1 MDAAAT
7 DADARPDADAAVV
20 DACVHQWTAD
30 PAAMKDLV
38 PERWRKRL
46 HIKSRIQDPVSGTLM
61 PTLPWYHAY
70 WNEDAPDY
78 DRPGGDDYTRSAEYR
93 SPERLAGAL
102 ADRGVDAALL
112 CGHVVNFLP
121 ALPNPD
127 YAAALASAYN
137 TLVARDWVGGNDVL
151 KGAILVP
158 TANPDVAVAEIE
170 AHADDPAMVAV
181 LAFGGGPLPLG
192 HAHLHPIY
200 EATAAAG
207 LPLVVHR
214 SGNPT
219 YRQTSM
225 GLPQH
230 YVTHD
235 ANLVQNHM
243 TNVLSLV
250 FQGVFDAHPDL
261 QVVWAGEGV
270 SWILHTL
277 WRATRYYRNLE
288 GEAPTL
294 ERDPVEYLRSNLA
307 FVTYPLERLDDAYL
321 EQLFEM
327 VGTDRVLYGSGYPHW
342 NADTLAALPSL
353 DDETYARVTRGN
365 AERLFGL

>member
-1 MDAAAT
+1 MAGAG
-7 DADARPDADAAVV
+7 VV

-30 PAAMKDLV
+30 PGAMADLV
-38 PERWRKRL
+38 PAKWQKRL
-46 HIKSRIQDPVSGTLM
+46 AIKSRIQDPVSGTLM

-78 DRPGGDDYTRSAEYR
+78 DRPDAGDYTRSAEYR
-93 SPERLAGAL
+93 SPAAL
-102 ADRGVDAALL
+102 ADALAERGVDTAILT
-112 CGHVVNFLP
+112 GHVIAFLP
-121 ALPNPD
+121 ALPNPE

-137 TLVARDWVGGNDVL
+137 TLVAREWVADADRL
-151 KGAILVP
+151 RGAIVVP
-158 TANPDVAVAEIE
+158 TSNPSAAVDEIE
-170 AHADDPAMVAV
+170 AHADDPGMVAA

-192 HAHLHPIY
+192 HEYLWPIY
-200 EATAAAG
+200 EAAAAAD
-207 LPLVVHR
+207 LPLVIHR

-250 FQGVFDAHPDL
+250 FQGVFDAFPTRR
-261 QVVWAGEGV
+261 VVWAGEGV

-294 ERDPVEYLRSNLA
+294 DRDPIEYLRSNMA
-307 FVTYPLERLDDAYL
+307 FVTYPLERLDEAYIA
-321 EQLFEM
+321 QLFEM
-327 VGTDRVLYGSGYPHW
+327 VGVERLLYGSGYPHW
-342 NADTLAALPSL
+342 NRDTVDVIPDLPDRERALVL
-353 DDETYARVTRGN
+353 RGN

>member
-1 MDAAAT
+1 MAPTSST
-7 DADARPDADAAVV
+7 DGVV
-20 DACVHQWTAD
+20 DACVHQWTTD
-30 PAAMKDLV
+30 PGKMTDLV
-38 PERWRKRL
+38 PEKWRQRL
-46 HIKSRIQDPVSGTLM
+46 YIKSRIQDPVSGTIM

-70 WNEDAPDY
+70 WNEDAPDHEAP
-78 DRPGGDDYTRSAEYR
+78 DGAYTNSAEYR
-93 SPERLAGAL
+93 DPGALSEAL
-102 ADRGVDAALL
+102 ADRGVERALL
-112 CGHVVNFLP
+112 TGHVVNFLP
-121 ALPNPD
+121 AIPNPD

-137 TLVARDWVGGNDVL
+137 TLLAEEWVADHDRLAG
-151 KGAILVP
+151 
-158 TANPDVAVAEIE
+158 AVALPTKHPAAAVREVE
-170 AHADDPAMVAV
+170 AYADDPKMVAA
-181 LAFGGGPLPLG
+181 LAFGGGPMPLG
-192 HAHLHPIY
+192 HDYLWPIY
-200 EATAAAG
+200 GAVEDAG

-261 QVVWAGEGV
+261 HVVWAGEGV

-294 ERDPVEYLRSNLA
+294 DREPIDYVGSNMS
-307 FVTYPLERLDDAYL
+307 FVTYPLERLDGDYL
-321 EQLFEM
+321 AQLFDM
-327 VGTDRVLYGSGYPHW
+327 VGVEQVMFGSGYPHW
-342 NADTLAALPSL
+342 NADTLEALPEL
-353 DDETYARVTRGN
+353 EEDTRELVIRGN
-365 AERLFGL
+365 AERVFGL

>member
-1 MDAAAT
+1 MTTTA
-7 DADARPDADAAVV
+7 DADGVI
-20 DACVHQWTAD
+20 DACIHQWSTD
-30 PAAMKDLV
+30 PGEMTDLV
-38 PERWRKRL
+38 PEKWRERL
-46 HIKSRIQDPVSGTLM
+46 YIKSRIQDPVSGTIM

-78 DRPGGDDYTRSAEYR
+78 EAPEDAYTNSAEYR
-93 SPERLAGAL
+93 DPAALSAAL
-102 ADRGVDAALL
+102 ADRGVDRALL
-112 CGHVVNFLP
+112 TGHVVHFLP
-121 ALPNPD
+121 AIPNPD

-137 TLVARDWVGGNDVL
+137 TLLARDWVADHDRL
-151 KGAILVP
+151 AGAIVLP
-158 TANPDVAVAEIE
+158 TKNPQAAVEEIE
-170 AHADDPAMVAV
+170 THADDPNMVAA
-181 LAFGGGPLPLG
+181 LAFGGGPMPLG
-192 HAHLHPIY
+192 HAYLRPIF
-200 EATAAAG
+200 AAVEDAG
-207 LPLVVHR
+207 LPLVIHR

-250 FQGVFDAHPDL
+250 FQGVFDDHPDL

-288 GEAPTL
+288 GESPTL
-294 ERDPVEYLRSNLA
+294 DREPIDYVAANMA
-307 FVTYPLERLDDAYL
+307 FVTYPLERLADEYL
-321 EQLFEM
+321 VQLFDM
-327 VGTDRVLYGSGYPHW
+327 VGTEQVLFGSGYPHW
-342 NADTLAALPSL
+342 NADTLDALPDL
-353 DDETYARVTRGN
+353 DEADRTLVTREN
-365 AERLFGL
+365 ARRVFGL